1 MPARIKEVLRSLS
14 IAVAVAALTAATIY
28 MVSYLAYPVT
38 GIQVQGARMFPETLA
53 WEAVPDRASL
63 LTLNP
68 ALLKSKVKSNA
79 WVESV
84 EVRKNWD
91 SGIVTVEVEERDAVL
106 NAGTEGRGAVFAAV
120 FAADGTELP
129 GLGGVDLE
137 RVEMSED
144 RLEGILRAGR
154 VLESNGVALESVD
167 GVGAGGIEAT
177 VEGRLVI
184 FADSISEAQA
194 KALPGIMSGNPEAP
208 RFDLRSPERV
218 VIGASEQ
225 AAARSSRPG
234 TSEGRR
240 SG

>member
-1 MPARIKEVLRSLS
+1 MYARIREVLRSLS

-28 MVSYLAYPVT
+28 MGAYLAYPVT

-68 ALLKSKVKSNA
+68 ALLESKVKSNA
-79 WVESV
+79 WVQSV
-84 EVRKNWD
+84 EVRKNRG
-91 SGIVTVEVEERDAVL
+91 SGIVTVEVEERIAVL
-106 NAGTEGRGAVFAAV
+106 NAKIEGREAV

-137 RVEMSED
+137 QVEMSED

-177 VEGRLVI
+177 VEGRPVI
-184 FADSISEAQA
+184 LAGAISEAQV
-194 KALPGIMSGNPEAP
+194 KALPGIMSENPEAP

-218 VIGASEQ
+218 VVGAGEQ
-225 AAARSSRPG
+225 AASRGSSPDTPER
-234 TSEGRR
+234 RR
-240 SG
+240 SR

>member
-1 MPARIKEVLRSLS
+1 
-14 IAVAVAALTAATIY
+14 
-28 MVSYLAYPVT
+28 
-38 GIQVQGARMFPETLA
+38 
-53 WEAVPDRASL
+53 
-63 LTLNP
+63 
-68 ALLKSKVKSNA
+68 
-79 WVESV
+79 
-84 EVRKNWD
+84 
-91 SGIVTVEVEERDAVL
+91 
-106 NAGTEGRGAVFAAV
+106 
-120 FAADGTELP
+120 
-129 GLGGVDLE
+129 
-137 RVEMSED
+137 MSED

>member
-68 ALLKSKVKSNA
+68 ALLESKVKSNV

-106 NAGTEGRGAVFAAV
+106 NAGTEGRGAV

>member
-1 MPARIKEVLRSLS
+1 VYARIREVLRSLS

-28 MVSYLAYPVT
+28 MGAYLAYPVT
-38 GIQVQGARMFPETLA
+38 GIQIQGARMFPETLA

-68 ALLKSKVKSNA
+68 ALLESKVKANA

-84 EVRKNWD
+84 EVRKNRG
-91 SGIVTVEVEERDAVL
+91 SGIVTVEVEERNAVL
-106 NAGTEGRGAVFAAV
+106 NAEIEGREAV

-137 RVEMSED
+137 QVEMSED

-177 VEGRLVI
+177 VEGRPVI
-184 FADSISEAQA
+184 LAGAISEAQA
-194 KALPGIMSGNPEAP
+194 KALPGIMSENPEAP

-218 VIGASEQ
+218 VVGAGEQ
-225 AAARSSRPG
+225 AASRGSSPDTPER
-234 TSEGRR
+234 RR